1 MLVKFSSPGFL
12 FLWPSWPTS
21 LPLPA
26 LRGSG
31 NRVTAIPSLPKE
43 IVISGFGSG
52 PGLQVVKDQVW
63 GGGTMWEWR
72 REPTA
77 GDLIVREAVACS

>member
-1 MLVKFSSPGFL
+1 M
-12 FLWPSWPTS
+12 
-21 LPLPA
+21 
-26 LRGSG
+26 
-31 NRVTAIPSLPKE
+31 TAIPSLPKE